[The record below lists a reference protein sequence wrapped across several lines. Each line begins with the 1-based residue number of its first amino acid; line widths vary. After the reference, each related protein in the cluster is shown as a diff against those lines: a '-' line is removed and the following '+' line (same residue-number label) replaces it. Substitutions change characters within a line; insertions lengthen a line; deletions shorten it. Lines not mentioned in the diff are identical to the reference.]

1 MSITLSILKISSNE
15 LIDALTTYNYTESD
29 KKTALDLLL
38 KHFEELNEATIRL
51 HEDAHLT
58 RLKILTLQ
66 KALNIDDVKVT
77 QVEDD
82 DDYQDEKVASV
93 AKPKRATKAKATE
106 NIVETPI
113 ATELSTENITIKK
126 ITKKAKA
133 TVAPTI
139 DLPPVDA
146 TSQSVVATSQSV
158 VATSQSVVEE
168 VKQPEVAVESQNII
182 ETPIVAVNKPKKSRA
197 KTVAPVAVTET
208 PIEPI
213 AEIVNPVIET
223 PIELVTQSLE
233 TAPPKKSRAKKVAST
248 VVVENIPPSTVE
260 VEQVTDTPVTA
271 QPKKPRA
278 KKVAPTVV

>member
-106 NIVETPI
+106 NIVETPV
-113 ATELSTENITIKK
+113 ATESSTENITIKK
-126 ITKKAKA
+126 ITKRAKA
-133 TVAPTI
+133 TSAPTI

-158 VATSQSVVEE
+158 VEE
-168 VKQPEVAVESQNII
+168 VKQPEISVESQNII

-197 KTVAPVAVTET
+197 KTVAPVAVTVSET
-208 PIEPI
+208 PIEPVT
-213 AEIVNPVIET
+213 EIVNPVIET
-223 PIELVTQSLE
+223 PNEPVTQSLE

-248 VVVENIPPSTVE
+248 VVVENIPPSAVE

>member
-82 DDYQDEKVASV
+82 DDYQDEKVAPV
-93 AKPKRATKAKATE
+93 TKPKRATKAKATE
-106 NIVETPI
+106 NIVETPV
-113 ATELSTENITIKK
+113 ATESSTENITIKK

-139 DLPPVDA
+139 DLPPVD
-146 TSQSVVATSQSV
+146 
-158 VATSQSVVEE
+158 ATSQSVVEE

-197 KTVAPVAVTET
+197 KTVAPVAVAET
-208 PIEPI
+208 PIEPV